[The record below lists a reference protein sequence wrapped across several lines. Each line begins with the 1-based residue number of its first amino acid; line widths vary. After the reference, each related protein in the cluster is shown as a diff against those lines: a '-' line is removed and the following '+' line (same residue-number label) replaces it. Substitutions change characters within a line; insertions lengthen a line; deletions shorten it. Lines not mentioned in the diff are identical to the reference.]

1 MKKILLWLTVLVVSV
16 SMVISFSF
24 VGCKAA
30 EETTAEETTA
40 EETVAEE
47 TTEEET
53 TEEETAT
60 EEVTEPVLV
69 PEEGASLLVW
79 EDQSTGVQDFVAY
92 VIDEFNKIYPDI
104 EVTFVPV
111 DPIEA
116 TPNMELTGPTGEGAD
131 VFAAPHDHLGRLVS
145 GGIALENDMIVPDE
159 FLDAAIVG
167 TSYDGTLY
175 GYPAAIETYGLF
187 YNKDIID
194 TTAQSFDEVVEFAG
208 TFNDPSSNKFGLMWD
223 VANAYFDYIF
233 PAGYGAYL
241 FGPTGTDRDILG
253 FDTQA
258 GIDGLTYFQS
268 LREIYNVDAADAN
281 YDAMM
286 ASFREGNAAYII
298 NGPWA
303 FQECID
309 AGLNFGVIEFPVF
322 PNGNHPV
329 TFSGIRAVYVSAFT
343 EYPNAAKLFA
353 EFMTSPEML
362 QKRYELTAQ
371 IPPRKGMT
379 IEDEYSA
386 AILAQAAYAVP
397 MPSIPEMDLYWTTMG
412 GTLANIWNGSDV
424 TTEVEAA
431 AASIREGFSQ

>member
-1 MKKILLWLTVLVVSV
+1 MKKILLWVTVLMISV
-16 SMVISFSF
+16 SMVISFSL
-24 VGCKAA
+24 VSCKAA
-30 EETTAEETTA
+30 EEATTEETVAEETVA

-47 TTEEET
+47 TT
-53 TEEETAT
+53 T

-79 EDQSTGVQDFVAY
+79 EDFGTLEDFIAY
-92 VIDEFNKIYPDI
+92 AIGEFNKIYPDI
-104 EVTFVPV
+104 TVTSEPVGPV
-111 DPIEA
+111 DA
-116 TPNMELTGPTGEGAD
+116 TPRMELDGPTGLGAD

-145 GGIALENDMIVPDE
+145 GGIVLENDVTVPDE
-159 FLDAAIVG
+159 FLDAAIAG
-167 TSYDGTLY
+167 TSYDGILY
-175 GYPAAIETYGLF
+175 GYPTAIETYALF

-194 TTAQSFDEVVEFAG
+194 TPAQSFDEIVEFAG

-233 PAGYGAYL
+233 TGGYGADL
-241 FGPTGTDRDILG
+241 FGPTGDDRDSLG

-268 LREIYNVDAADAN
+268 LREIYDVDAADAN

-286 ASFREGNAAYII
+286 ASFKEGNAAYII

-303 FQECID
+303 IQECID
-309 AGLNFGVIEFPVF
+309 AGVNFGVVEFPLL

-343 EYPNAAKLFA
+343 KYPNAAKLFA
-353 EFMTSPEML
+353 EFVSSPEML
-362 QKRYELTAQ
+362 EKRYELSAQ

-397 MPSIPEMDLYWTTMG
+397 MPSIPEMATYWTTMAA
-412 GTLANIWNGSDV
+412 TLANIWNGNDV

-431 AASIREGFSQ
+431 AVSMREAFSQ